1 MSSATVSR
9 KVLDEARNKRNR
21 SVFLRDI
28 IVIRLI
34 NAWWIA
40 TFFQPDEFFQS
51 LEPAWDLAFGSRSG
65 AWLTWVCLFLSSVY
79 ICLSYKHSCVF
90 SPFNMWLFYQLRGGK
105 TPLTPYQ
112 LLHHTFTVNYS
123 HLQNSLGMETST
135 QNLSP
140 PCCLCRGLS
149 HRRLYLQPHPP
160 YRHPPRC
167 HPRRSPES
175 PSGRDCWSW

>member
-65 AWLTWVCLFLSSVY
+65 AWLTWEW
-79 ICLSYKHSCVF
+79 KH
-90 SPFNMWLFYQLRGGK
+90 QLR
-105 TPLTPYQ
+105 TS
-112 LLHHTFTVNYS
+112 LHPALFAGV
-123 HLQNSLGMETST
+123 
-135 QNLSP
+135 
-140 PCCLCRGLS
+140 
-149 HRRLYLQPHPP
+149 YLIVDFISSRILPIGIL
-160 YRHPPRC
+160 RAAILVAA
-167 HPRRSPES
+167 PES
-175 PSGRDCWSW
+175 PSSRNCWSW